1 MLRMLEDLTGV
12 NVQEIPLDDPAT
24 MSLFSSLEALGVTE
38 QQIGTPVGTLGIPE
52 FGTPF
57 VRQMLIETRPK
68 TFGDLVRISGLSHG
82 TNVWN
87 NNAQDLIREGITDL
101 SNAIACRDD
110 IMVYLIQQGM
120 EAGEA
125 FRIMEQVRKGKGLK
139 ESDVVLMKEHA
150 YPTGTSNRATRS
162 ATCSLRP
169 TQ

>member
-1 MLRMLEDLTGV
+1 
-12 NVQEIPLDDPAT
+12 
-24 MSLFSSLEALGVTE
+24 MSPFSSLEALGSD
-38 QQIGTPVGTLGIPE
+38 GTADRHPVGTLGIPE

-139 ESDVVLMKEHA
+139 ESDVVLMKEHRVPDW
-150 YPTGTSNRATRS
+150 YIESYNRS

-169 TQ
+169 TR

>member
-1 MLRMLEDLTGV
+1 
-12 NVQEIPLDDPAT
+12 

-87 NNAQDLIREGITDL
+87 NNAQYLIREGITDL

-125 FRIMEQVRKGKGLK
+125 FRIMEQVRKGKGLRK
-139 ESDVVLMKEHA
+139 
-150 YPTGTSNRATRS
+150 
-162 ATCSLRP
+162 
-169 TQ
+169 